1 MSYTYE
7 RSLIKPAFAFCLSFL
22 HERVPLLTPL
32 ALPHPFRMF
41 GATVGTDKDAS
52 TFCHGDYF
60 FLAKYRISMPITP
73 VAMNIK
79 LLPLWMMVA

>member
-1 MSYTYE
+1 
-7 RSLIKPAFAFCLSFL
+7 
-22 HERVPLLTPL
+22 
-32 ALPHPFRMF
+32 MF
-41 GATVGTDKDAS
+41 GATVGTDKDAA